1 MRKLVKG
8 SIVLGMALVLL
19 GGCKSDSEKTTTKE
33 STEQTEIT
41 SSSSKEAQKAD
52 EVSITVDT
60 GENSTEKKVRVS
72 EDENLLEIMKKEFN
86 AEEEKG
92 FITAING
99 VEQNKDENKYWVF
112 TINGE
117 QVNKGA
123 QEVTLKKNDKV
134 EWKLEKF

>member
-8 SIVLGMALVLL
+8 SIVLGMAIVLL
-19 GGCKSDSEKTTTKE
+19 GGCKSDSEKATTKE

-72 EDENLLEIMKKEFN
+72 EDKNLLEIMKEEFN
-86 AEEEKG
+86 AKEEKG

-123 QEVTLKKNDKV
+123 QEVTLKKDDKV